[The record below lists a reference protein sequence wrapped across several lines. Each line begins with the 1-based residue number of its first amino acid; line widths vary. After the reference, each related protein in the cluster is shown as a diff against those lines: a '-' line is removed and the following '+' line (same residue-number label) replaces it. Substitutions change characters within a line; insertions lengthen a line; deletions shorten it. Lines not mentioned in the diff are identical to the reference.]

1 MIISVHPVD
10 PETRKIDRLVEMLRE
25 GAVLVCPTDTVYAFV
40 CSAHQS
46 KAIEHVAWL
55 KGVKPQKAELSLIC
69 KDLSQVSEYTRSVD
83 TASFRMMK
91 RALPG
96 TYTFVLPANGEIPKL
111 FKNNRRTVGIRV
123 PDHPVPLALVE
134 KLGHALVVASVH
146 DPDELLDHTSEAER
160 IDAHVGHQV
169 EAVIDSGA
177 CGLEG
182 STIIDLTQGAP
193 IVLREGKGPTD
204 DLL

>member
-1 MIISVHPVD
+1 MLLAIHPKN
-10 PETRKIDRLVEMLRE
+10 PEPRKIQQIIDLLND
-25 GAVLVCPTDTVYAFV
+25 GAVIVCPTDTVYAFV

-96 TYTFVLPANGEIPKL
+96 PYTFVLPANGEIPKL
-111 FKNNRRTVGIRV
+111 FKKNRRSLSTRFAWVTTHRSV
-123 PDHPVPLALVE
+123 LNT
-134 KLGHALVVASVH
+134 AS
-146 DPDELLDHTSEAER
+146 R
-160 IDAHVGHQV
+160 
-169 EAVIDSGA
+169 
-177 CGLEG
+177 
-182 STIIDLTQGAP
+182 
-193 IVLREGKGPTD
+193 LRPMRA
-204 DLL
+204 